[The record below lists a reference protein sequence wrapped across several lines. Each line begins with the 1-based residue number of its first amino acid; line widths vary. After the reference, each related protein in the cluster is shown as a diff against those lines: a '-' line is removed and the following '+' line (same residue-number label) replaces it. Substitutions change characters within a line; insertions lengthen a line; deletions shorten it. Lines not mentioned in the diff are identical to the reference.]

1 MKTDAF
7 HNMKRHLTM
16 RKAQRELVYVALQY
30 CVEES
35 RGYAP
40 ISGRGEKDAQKA
52 ALYGGSGSEPPADN
66 RENLPPAFVD
76 AIGKGRPKGLQN
88 RLTRTMKEA
97 IEKAFDNVGGP
108 AYLEK
113 MANGTATD
121 RQAFMALIGRLLPMQ
136 VNSNIDQRIRVE
148 LPWLA
153 ARGIGKVQAIE
164 AEALQHVGKGRIIDA
179 ETPEGQGAAGGMH
192 ED

>member
-1 MKTDAF
+1 
-7 HNMKRHLTM
+7 M
-16 RKAQRELVYVALQY
+16 RDVLDKAEGFGGMAKGLD
-30 CVEES
+30 S
-35 RGYAP
+35 
-40 ISGRGEKDAQKA
+40 EKEAQKGA
-52 ALYGGSGSEPPADN
+52 VYAGSGSGSEPEPEAPADK

-164 AEALQHVGKGRIIDA
+164 AEALQHVGKGRTIDA
-179 ETPEGQGAAGGMH
+179 EPAAGRGAEGGIH
-192 ED
+192 DA